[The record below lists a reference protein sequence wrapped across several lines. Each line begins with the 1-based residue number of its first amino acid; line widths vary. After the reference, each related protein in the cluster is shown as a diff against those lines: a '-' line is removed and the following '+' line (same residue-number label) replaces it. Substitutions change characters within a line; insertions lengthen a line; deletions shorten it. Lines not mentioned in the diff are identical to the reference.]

1 MGTVRITIVRRNVR
15 RAALRIRTGGVVLII
30 FVYVTPLQDFIVIV
44 TVIDLRL
51 HSRLRVRL
59 VLVIGAIYIA

>member
-15 RAALRIRTGGVVLII
+15 RAALCIRTGGVVLII